1 MIASVASDVRSTHH
15 QNGGRL
21 NSIED
26 KTKSVRGEFYSKS
39 QSLHGKRQLA
49 AALQLQSWTSN
60 LRAFTAD
67 AAGEMDVFGH
77 NGDAFGVDGAQVG
90 VLEQANQVSLSGLL
104 ECHDSGALEAEIG
117 LEILGDLADE
127 TLERKLARSE
137 RLKRAKRERT
147 FH

>member
-1 MIASVASDVRSTHH
+1 MD
-15 QNGGRL
+15 N
-21 NSIED
+21 
-26 KTKSVRGEFYSKS
+26 F
-39 QSLHGKRQLA
+39 
-49 AALQLQSWTSN
+49 
-60 LRAFTAD
+60 LRALTTNATSKV
-67 AAGEMDVFGH
+67 DVFGH
-77 NGDAFGVDGAQVG
+77 DGDALGMDGAQVG